1 MKNLLRYNFI
11 NIETFANIVNI
22 LNYSIAE
29 ISDSL
34 QNENPSD
41 AALLNEKLG
50 YLINHKLIDMNLQT
64 LKFIKEHARNFYPT
78 FIQNNIEIYI
88 EILTTSENVDDFFD
102 KQDFSSLLQNNTI
115 TTNQKLLIIENFPEL
130 FSFNIPNLSDDLFI
144 HALSLSLDLEQI
156 RDLTKEFTNKSSEI
170 KNLIIN
176 FLLSN
181 IEFLLENN
189 VFLTHTVLS
198 KLLESNDCNDNLKYG
213 LMLENI
219 SEYSN
224 EEIKQLLSI
233 FPPKYSDI
241 YDHNKRP
248 RFTIDNERNNEKL
261 LEILKSRS
269 IILDFKPFNGFYTI
283 QRFKHKK
290 SSDKNKQDVL
300 GATANE

>member
-22 LNYSIAE
+22 LNYSISE

-144 HALSLSLDLEQI
+144 HGLSLSLNNEQVSDLVN
-156 RDLTKEFTNKSSEI
+156 DYTNKSIEI
-170 KNLIIN
+170 QKLIIN

-198 KLLESNDCNDNLKYG
+198 KILESKECNDNLRYD
-213 LMLENI
+213 LMIENI

-224 EEIKQLLSI
+224 EEIKQLLYI

-241 YDHNKRP
+241 YERNKRP
-248 RFTIDNERNNEKL
+248 RFIIDNERKNEKL

-283 QRFKHKK
+283 QRLKHKK
-290 SSDKNKQDVL
+290 SSDKNK
-300 GATANE
+300 